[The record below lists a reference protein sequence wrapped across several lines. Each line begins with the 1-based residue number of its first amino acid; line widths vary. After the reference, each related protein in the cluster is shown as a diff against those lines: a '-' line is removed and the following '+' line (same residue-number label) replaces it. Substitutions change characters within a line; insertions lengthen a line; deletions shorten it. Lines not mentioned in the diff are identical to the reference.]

1 MAENSRGAAE
11 LNRTQQKDAK
21 LEEVLQELYN
31 VETQLDT
38 LELPKGFKPIS
49 IAKYKELT
57 IADNIKEKDVFAV
70 ELENE
75 EQERQ
80 TQLYKKLSDEK
91 LHLIATINA
100 ENEVQLSKE
109 HQERYASFMSREELQ
124 TPYPISKKEMEK
136 EAVAQIEP
144 NEQQEDGKTSQ
155 ERAIAVALGIPA
167 DKILNVIEVKD
178 ENTMANATNRN
189 VDRKDIFLVKLKQS
203 TAENASN
210 DYVMVEQKADGSFEV
225 ASKTD
230 MSQMFQEI
238 TDGLGIKDTR
248 QKAEIKEGDIEA
260 DANPYDKTRHV
271 EVNQYHFKDDTR
283 YILSVKHDYKTQMH
297 VYKEENGKLVPLC
310 TRRTWKT

>member
-144 NEQQEDGKTSQ
+144 NEKRKDGKTSQ

-167 DKILNVIEVKD
+167 DRILNVIEVKD
-178 ENTMANATNRN
+178 ENAMANATNRN